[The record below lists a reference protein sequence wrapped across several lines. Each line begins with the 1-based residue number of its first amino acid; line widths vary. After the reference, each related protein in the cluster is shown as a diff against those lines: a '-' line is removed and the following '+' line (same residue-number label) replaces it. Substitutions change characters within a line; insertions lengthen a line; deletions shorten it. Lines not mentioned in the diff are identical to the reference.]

1 MRIDPHPPLTQEDAM
16 YKAID
21 TAIYY
26 SNDDADDL
34 RAFCHEAGLAAK
46 FLNQS
51 AQLND
56 QGHYTLSAR
65 AIYKAECLSGF
76 RWVD

>member
-1 MRIDPHPPLTQEDAM
+1 M

-26 SNDDADDL
+26 TSQDADDL
-34 RAFCHEAGLAAK
+34 RAFCREAGLAVK

-51 AQLND
+51 SLLND

-65 AIYKAECLSGF
+65 AIYKAECLPEF
-76 RWVD
+76 RWVN

>member
-1 MRIDPHPPLTQEDAM
+1 M

-26 SNDDADDL
+26 SSNGTDDL
-34 RAFCHEAGLAAK
+34 RAFCSEAQLATK

-65 AIYKAECLSGF
+65 ALYKAECLSGF